1 MKLFPLFLCC
11 TSPGKDN
18 LTAVKQ
24 LYRIYNKDMEQRR
37 PELYFSTLTGIV
49 MMIFML
55 TALTN
60 RELFH
65 YDLNL
70 LGFSLSIGLESTQL
84 LIFLAAIFTNLGMYQ
99 ALRFYLLEETDHIAL
114 HLFLPFAV
122 TLTIGFTLRSFGSG
136 DNGWAL
142 LIITALLLYLVMYFE
157 FISCDPASVYRPLS
171 IIVLDSL
178 CYAVFLLFMIA
189 LRANVYRL
197 ILSLPA
203 AFILCMTVSLKI
215 YSFHII
221 GSSIPL
227 LSFVTGLV
235 IVFAETG
242 LHYMPINIVSYGTL
256 MFLWYYTFTS
266 FIVSADRNESFR
278 LLRRRLIP
286 AWSLA
291 LIVLIYSV
299 VGL

>member
-1 MKLFPLFLCC
+1 
-11 TSPGKDN
+11 
-18 LTAVKQ
+18 
-24 LYRIYNKDMEQRR
+24 MEQRR

-99 ALRFYLLEETDHIAL
+99 ALRFYLPEETDHIAL

-221 GSSIPL
+221 GSSRPL
-227 LSFVTGLV
+227 LSFVTGLM

-278 LLRRRLIP
+278 LLRRRLFP

>member
-1 MKLFPLFLCC
+1 M
-11 TSPGKDN
+11 D
-18 LTAVKQ
+18 
-24 LYRIYNKDMEQRR
+24 ERR
-37 PELYFSTLTGIV
+37 PELYFTTLTGIV

-55 TALTN
+55 SSLTN

-70 LGFSLSIGLESTQL
+70 FGFSISLGLESTEL
-84 LIFLAAIFTNLGMYQ
+84 LIFLAAVFINLGMYLGLQ
-99 ALRFYLLEETDHIAL
+99 LYLPELSDPIIL

-122 TLTIGFTLRSFGSG
+122 TLTIGFTLRNFGSS
-136 DNGWAL
+136 DNEWTL
-142 LIITALLLYLVMYFE
+142 LIITAVLLYLVMYFE
-157 FISCDPASVYRPLS
+157 FVSCDPASVLRPLS

-189 LRANVYRL
+189 LRANVPRL

-203 AFILCMTVSLKI
+203 AFILCVTVSLKI

-227 LSFVTGLV
+227 LSLVTGIIV
-235 IVFAETG
+235 VFAEAG

-256 MFLWYYTFTS
+256 IFLWYYTFTS
-266 FIVSADRNESFR
+266 FNISADRNEPFR
-278 LLRRRLIP
+278 LLRRRLLPVWGI
-286 AWSLA
+286 A
-291 LIVLIYSV
+291 LFVLVYSMT
-299 VGL
+299 GL